1 MFLFISTCK
10 VDVDILKAKHTMQ
23 NPQTSSGC
31 RRNIKP
37 TEVLEEEYVNKQN
50 INQQIFHA
58 GV

>member
-1 MFLFISTCK
+1 M
-10 VDVDILKAKHTMQ
+10 HTMQ

-31 RRNIKP
+31 SRNIKP
-37 TEVLEEEYVNKQN
+37 TEVLEEEYINKQN